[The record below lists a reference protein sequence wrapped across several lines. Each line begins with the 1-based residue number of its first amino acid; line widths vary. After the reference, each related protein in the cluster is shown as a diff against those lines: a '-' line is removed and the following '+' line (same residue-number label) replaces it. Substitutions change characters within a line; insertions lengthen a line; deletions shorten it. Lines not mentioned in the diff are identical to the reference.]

1 MKFVIDD
8 KIPFICGLAERLADE
23 VVYLPGGIISPA
35 DVRDADALIVRTRTL
50 CNRRLLEGSRVRFIA
65 TATIGYD
72 HIDTDYLSEAGIE
85 WTNCPGCNATS
96 VAQYV
101 RNALLEAEQNG
112 LIALSEATLGFI
124 GFGHVGTAVYE
135 TMMPYVKKILV
146 NDPPLFELHSQLSIL
161 QSPLSTIYET
171 SDIITLH
178 TPLTFEGSYPTH
190 HLIDGKSMRKLKRN
204 PIIINAAR
212 GGVVDEDALLRAMD
226 EGLVR
231 QTIIDT
237 WESEPDINLEL
248 LQRAF
253 IATPHIAGYSAD
265 GKANAT
271 RMVLNALSIWM
282 GRDLTFDIRPPQ
294 ALPSRTGLQYSPL
307 EDSARLK
314 ANPEGFE
321 QQRGDYPLRR
331 E

>member
-1 MKFVIDD
+1 
-8 KIPFICGLAERLADE
+8 
-23 VVYLPGGIISPA
+23 
-35 DVRDADALIVRTRTL
+35 
-50 CNRRLLEGSRVRFIA
+50 
-65 TATIGYD
+65 
-72 HIDTDYLSEAGIE
+72 
-85 WTNCPGCNATS
+85 
-96 VAQYV
+96 
-101 RNALLEAEQNG
+101 
-112 LIALSEATLGFI
+112 
-124 GFGHVGTAVYE
+124 
-135 TMMPYVKKILV
+135 
-146 NDPPLFELHSQLSIL
+146 
-161 QSPLSTIYET
+161 
-171 SDIITLH
+171 
-178 TPLTFEGSYPTH
+178 
-190 HLIDGKSMRKLKRN
+190 MRKLKRN

-271 RMVLNALSIWM
+271 RMVLEALSESGLISYN
-282 GRDLTFDIRPPQ
+282 GHAERFSGYDIDLPEGT
-294 ALPSRTGLQYSPL
+294 PSHSGLKYSPL

-314 ANPEGFE
+314 ANPECFE